1 MAGLVIGRQCRPTP
15 GADAMETIQGIPVSS
30 GIAIGRAFVLDAV
43 ERYVPERKIAPD
55 QVDHEIDRLWTAIN
69 GALDELTE
77 LRTRTE
83 EELGSDPARILD
95 FHIGVLKDPTL
106 MDPVEE
112 RIRSGNVNAE
122 RAVAE
127 RFEQLA
133 QQFRG
138 MGSSVLRQKANDII
152 DLDRRVLG
160 RLLGKSDDR
169 LAEIEESVVLVAH
182 ELTPTQAATLDREKI
197 LAIATDAGGR
207 TSHTSIIARALQIP
221 SVVGCHALTNTTQ
234 DGDRVI
240 IDGEQG
246 LVRVRPDRGMI
257 DSYVEKQTDQ
267 RARQIKLRE
276 FSDLESITSDGTRI
290 SLLGN
295 IEFPEEARTTIENGG
310 DGVGLY
316 RTEFLWLTRDRPPTE
331 EEQFEAY
338 REAMELL
345 GGQPLTIRTFDL
357 GADKY
362 TQQQA
367 EEPERNPFLG
377 LRSIRYCLQNL
388 PMFKTQLRAIVRAS
402 AFGPMKIMFPLVSTV
417 MELRQTKMLL
427 RDVCEE
433 LEEES
438 IPYDRDLET
447 GMMVEVP
454 SAALMA
460 KVFASEVSFFSIGT
474 NDLIQYTL
482 AVDRGNERVANLY
495 TGGHPA
501 VLQLIKNVVR
511 AARRRSVDVSI
522 CGEIAAEPIYTMLL
536 IGLGIRTLSLV
547 PSQIPL
553 IKRVVRSVDIERCE
567 RVARKISTFDSER
580 QVVNCLRD
588 ELRKVNP
595 ESLSDSRMDA

>member
-1 MAGLVIGRQCRPTP
+1 
-15 GADAMETIQGIPVSS
+15 
-30 GIAIGRAFVLDAV
+30 
-43 ERYVPERKIAPD
+43 
-55 QVDHEIDRLWTAIN
+55 
-69 GALDELTE
+69 
-77 LRTRTE
+77 
-83 EELGSDPARILD
+83 
-95 FHIGVLKDPTL
+95 
-106 MDPVEE
+106 
-112 RIRSGNVNAE
+112 
-122 RAVAE
+122 
-127 RFEQLA
+127 
-133 QQFRG
+133 
-138 MGSSVLRQKANDII
+138 
-152 DLDRRVLG
+152 
-160 RLLGKSDDR
+160 
-169 LAEIEESVVLVAH
+169 
-182 ELTPTQAATLDREKI
+182 
-197 LAIATDAGGR
+197 
-207 TSHTSIIARALQIP
+207 
-221 SVVGCHALTNTTQ
+221 VVGCHALTNTTQ

-257 DSYVEKQTDQ
+257 DSYLEKQTDQ

-276 FSDLESITSDGTRI
+276 YNDLESITSDGTRI

-295 IEFPEEARTTIENGG
+295 IEFPEEASTTIENGG

-331 EEQFEAY
+331 DEQFEAY

-345 GGQPLTIRTFDL
+345 DGKPLTIRTFDL

>member
-1 MAGLVIGRQCRPTP
+1 
-15 GADAMETIQGIPVSS
+15 METIQGIPVSS

-43 ERYVPERKIAPD
+43 ERYVPERKIDPD
-55 QVDHEIDRLWTAIN
+55 QVDHEIERLWTAIN

-160 RLLGKSDDR
+160 RLLGKKDDR

-182 ELTPTQAATLDREKI
+182 ELTPTQAATLDRGKI

-257 DSYVEKQTDQ
+257 DSYLEKQTDQ

-276 FSDLESITSDGTRI
+276 FSDLESITRDGTRI

-295 IEFPEEARTTIENGG
+295 IEFPEEASTTIENGG